1 VKPLVQTHTE
11 SLSIGNSLST
21 DGGDGTEIDRRAL
34 LTGLAATATAGAPPA
49 ISPDLK
55 AAFADP
61 ACLNRSFASRQG
73 ADELGMDDS
82 EVVAVIQALI
92 LSDFEKSMTAM
103 ADHKIWQDVYKP
115 KVGGRTLYV
124 KFTLDAQQAL
134 FLISFKEA

>member
-1 VKPLVQTHTE
+1 MEKLKQHYE
-11 SLSIGNSLST
+11 
-21 DGGDGTEIDRRAL
+21 
-34 LTGLAATATAGAPPA
+34 LAD
-49 ISPDLK
+49 IK

-61 ACLNRSFASRQG
+61 ASLNRSFVSKQG
-73 ADELGMDDS
+73 ADDLDMDDS
-82 EVVAVIQALI
+82 EVVAVIQALT
-92 LSDFEKSMTAM
+92 LADFEKSMTSM